1 MPGYPRAV
9 PEMLEV
15 ETYRQL
21 AEQALD
27 RRMVAVASP
36 DAWFLKGAA
45 TGPVLRRVLV
55 GHRFTAARRIG
66 KLLLLDV
73 DSGPMVGIRFGM
85 TGTLA
90 VDGIPGVDQMH
101 YAPKRRNPVWDRWKV
116 RFEDG
121 GSLVVHDPRRLGGV
135 MLDPDVSVLGPDA
148 MAITRAQLA
157 AILAESR
164 APLKA
169 RLLDQSKVA
178 GIGNL
183 IVDELLWRSGLSPL
197 RASDSLTPNEVRRL
211 HRHLDRTL
219 QDLTRGGGS
228 HTGQLMEERRIGG
241 RCPRDGTEL
250 TRSTV
255 GGRTSWWCSGHQ
267 R

>member
-1 MPGYPRAV
+1 
-9 PEMLEV
+9 MLEV

-21 AEQALD
+21 AETALD
-27 RRMVAVASP
+27 RTVVSVACP

-45 TGPVLRRVLV
+45 TASTLRRVLV

-73 DSGPMVGIRFGM
+73 DSGPTLGIRFGM
-85 TGTLA
+85 TGSLA
-90 VDGIPGVDQMH
+90 VDGTPGVEQMR
-101 YAPKRRNPVWDRWKV
+101 YAPERRDPVWDRWRV

-135 MLDPDVSVLGPDA
+135 LLDPDVSALGPDA
-148 MAITRAQLA
+148 TTITPAQLA
-157 AILAESR
+157 ATLGRSK

-169 RLLDQSKVA
+169 CLLDQSRVA

-183 IVDELLWRSGLSPL
+183 IADELLWRAGLSPL
-197 RASDSLTPNEVRRL
+197 RSSETLSRNEVRRL
-211 HRHLDRTL
+211 HRHLGRTL
-219 QDLTRGGGS
+219 ADLSEGGGS
-228 HTGQLMEERRIGG
+228 HTGRLMDERRPGG
-241 RCPRDGTEL
+241 RCPRDGAEL